1 MTPDENAEP
10 PAVVQMTGTAAGSGT
25 VFQAARDMYV
35 RFDAVRSSAVVVPV
49 QPSPPA
55 AHDLLI
61 GRAAE
66 QQELCRLLDPRS
78 DTAVTVVSGLAGV
91 GKTALARHAAARVAH
106 DSLFPGGAVM
116 VNLHGYE
123 PALSVNAA
131 QVFGAMLRALG
142 QAPSDIPSRL
152 SEQAAAYHYL
162 LAQRAA
168 ANRPVL
174 LVLDNASTA
183 GQIAD
188 LLPAPGPH
196 RVLVTSREVLAPR
209 IPAARGMRLA
219 PLAAGGAADL
229 LTATVA
235 RHDAG
240 TIRPPTVATIAVL
253 ADLCGH
259 LPLALEIVAALIAT
273 GYAPEQLTAALQDTH
288 TRLSFLDDGE
298 RAVRA
303 AFDLSFGR
311 LAPAEAA
318 SFALLSLN
326 PGPELAT
333 ETAAALL
340 ARSHSDTRRTIT
352 ALYRAHLLEAGAD
365 ADRWSMHDLLRLYA
379 DAVLVQQHTPKGRH
393 EALQR
398 VLQHYSDRVWTE
410 ERCFYPPEKTG
421 EAHDERWVQRRQQ
434 AIEWFDLELPNLIGA
449 VNRAAAGGLPDLSV
463 RIASHLFHYFDHYR
477 LWPEWEATSRTAL
490 NAARAS
496 GDGMAQARLLCSLG
510 LLLREQHRLEE
521 ARDAQTESL
530 ELARETGDAVREGWA
545 GVHLGGVLR
554 DLRNYP
560 AAAEVLRRA
569 VEVFARLGDAHGQG
583 WAHHNLGSVHA
594 ATGRPDVAVGAYE
607 ESIRVRT
614 RAGDSY
620 GAVFTWTQL
629 GAAHAMA
636 GQLTRAADC
645 LQQSMDLSRRLNYT
659 DEGAL
664 AQGLMS
670 SVCALQDKH
679 DLASDHRR
687 AAFAAIRSLA
697 ALDKSVIALS
707 ELGTQ
712 QTDIG
717 DRTGAEHTYR
727 AALDLLGVQ
736 PAERHRLADQVAEEI
751 ARLALRSAPTA

>member
-1 MTPDENAEP
+1 MTPDEKAEP
-10 PAVVQMTGTAAGSGT
+10 PTAVHMTGTAAGS

-35 RFDAVRSSAVVVPV
+35 RIDAARSSAVVVPV

-61 GRAAE
+61 GRSAE
-66 QQELCRLLDPRS
+66 QQELCRLLNPRS
-78 DTAVTVVSGLAGV
+78 DTAVAVVSGLAGV
-91 GKTALARHAAARVAH
+91 GKTALARHAAARATH
-106 DSLFPGGAVM
+106 DGLFPGGAVM

-131 QVFGAMLRALG
+131 QVFGAILRALG

-162 LAQRAA
+162 LTQRAA

-183 GQIAD
+183 GQVAD

-196 RVLVTSREVLAPR
+196 RVLITSRDVLAPR

-219 PLAAGGAADL
+219 PLSAGHAADL

-235 RHDAG
+235 RHGEG
-240 TIRPPTVATIAVL
+240 TTWPPPVATIAVL
-253 ADLCGH
+253 AGLCGH
-259 LPLALEIVAALIAT
+259 LPLALEIVAALITT
-273 GYAPEQLTAALQDTH
+273 GYAPEQLTADLQDTH
-288 TRLSFLDDGE
+288 TRLAFLDDGE

-311 LAPAEAA
+311 LTPEEAT

-326 PGPELAT
+326 PGPEVAT

-340 ARSHSDTRRTIT
+340 DRPHSDTRRTIT
-352 ALYRAHLLEAGAD
+352 ALYRAHLLEAGAT

-379 DAVLVQQHTPKGRH
+379 DAVLVRQHASEGRH
-393 EALQR
+393 EALRR
-398 VLQHYSDRVWTE
+398 VLQYYSDRVWTE

-421 EAHDERWVQRRQQ
+421 AAHDTRWVERRQR

-449 VNRAAAGGLPDLSV
+449 VNRAAASGLATLSV

-490 NAARAS
+490 EAARAS
-496 GDGMAQARLLCSLG
+496 GDGKAQARLLCSLG

-521 ARDAQTESL
+521 ARDAQAQSL

-554 DLRNYP
+554 DLRDYP

-594 ATGRPDVAVGAYE
+594 ATGRLDAAVGAYE

-629 GAAHAMA
+629 GAAQAMA
-636 GQLTRAADC
+636 GQLPRAADC
-645 LQQSMDLSRRLNYT
+645 LQRSMDLSQHLDYT

-679 DLASDHRR
+679 ELASHHRR
-687 AAFAAIRSLA
+687 AAFAAIRSMA
-697 ALDKSVIALS
+697 ALHKSVIALS

-712 QTDIG
+712 QADIG
-717 DRTGAEHTYR
+717 DRAGAEHSYR
-727 AALDLLGVQ
+727 EALDLLGVK
-736 PAERHRLADQVAEEI
+736 PAEGHRLADQVAQEI
-751 ARLALRSAPTA
+751 ARLAVRAAPTA